1 MRAAPSSEEPRPGD
15 APKRR
20 RAIVISIVKDLPFGS
35 VRRRLAEAMM
45 LPRMPSRHR
54 RAAFTL
60 IELLVVI
67 AIIAVLAAIAV
78 PAYSGMVSKS
88 QGAGCLSNMRQL
100 AAAILSCAAESNGF
114 LPRANSNPAS
124 GGKTV
129 EWNKA
134 VYAYIPTLNNKIT
147 GKQVDKVF
155 LCPAEEQP
163 PDKENSC
170 CQYTAS
176 FALEAGNS
184 STTPTGQGSPVN
196 GPRTMASIENPS
208 KTILLADGKI
218 GITSYA
224 WNTESAST
232 WNAMKADIAK
242 GNPTNAVKISFRHTS
257 SGAMNVVYAD
267 GHVGT
272 IRWEDRNDTNKL
284 SEPIWRG
291 RGY

>member
-1 MRAAPSSEEPRPGD
+1 MAFTPMFPPTH
-15 APKRR
+15 PQ
-20 RAIVISIVKDLPFGS
+20 
-35 VRRRLAEAMM
+35 
-45 LPRMPSRHR
+45 RHQP
-54 RAAFTL
+54 AFTL

-67 AIIAVLAAIAV
+67 AIIAVLAAIAL

-100 AAAILSCAAESNGF
+100 GTALLSCAAENNGY
-114 LPRANSNPAS
+114 LPRSNKNPNPD
-124 GGKTV
+124 GGNPV

-134 VYAYIPTLNNKIT
+134 VYMYIPTLNNKMS
-147 GKQVDKVF
+147 GKQVNKVF
-155 LCPAEEQP
+155 LCPAEKQP
-163 PDKENSC
+163 PEKDNTC

-176 FALEAGNS
+176 FALEAGTA
-184 STTPTGQGSPVN
+184 STKNTGEDGN

-218 GITSYA
+218 GITTYA
-224 WNTESAST
+224 WSTESACT
-232 WNAMKADIAK
+232 WNKVVEDIGK
-242 GNPTNAVKISFRHTS
+242 SGPTNSSKISFRHSS

-272 IRWEDRNDTNKL
+272 IRWEERNDTNKL

>member
-1 MRAAPSSEEPRPGD
+1 MAFTPMFPPTH
-15 APKRR
+15 PQ
-20 RAIVISIVKDLPFGS
+20 
-35 VRRRLAEAMM
+35 
-45 LPRMPSRHR
+45 RHQP
-54 RAAFTL
+54 AFTL

-67 AIIAVLAAIAV
+67 AIIAVLAAIAL

-100 AAAILSCAAESNGF
+100 GTALLSCAAENNGF
-114 LPRANSNPAS
+114 LPRANMNPNPD
-124 GGKTV
+124 GGKPV

-134 VYAYIPTLNNKIT
+134 VYMYIPTKNNKMS

-155 LCPAEEQP
+155 LCPAEKQP
-163 PDKENSC
+163 PDKDNTC
-170 CQYTAS
+170 FQYTAS
-176 FALEAGNS
+176 FALEAGSS
-184 STTPTGQGSPVN
+184 STTPTGTKGN

-218 GITSYA
+218 GISTYA
-224 WNTESAST
+224 WSTESAST
-232 WNAMKADIAK
+232 WNAVVEDIGK
-242 GNPTNAVKISFRHTS
+242 SGPTNSSKISFRHS
-257 SGAMNVVYAD
+257 ASGAMNVVYAD

-272 IRWEDRNDTNKL
+272 IRWEERNDTNKL

>member
-1 MRAAPSSEEPRPGD
+1 
-15 APKRR
+15 
-20 RAIVISIVKDLPFGS
+20 
-35 VRRRLAEAMM
+35 M
-45 LPRMPSRHR
+45 LPPNHPHRHQP
-54 RAAFTL
+54 AFTL

-67 AIIAVLAAIAV
+67 AIIAVLAAIAL
-78 PAYSGMVSKS
+78 PAYSGMISKS
-88 QGAGCLSNMRQL
+88 RGAECLSNMRQL
-100 AAAILSCAAESNGF
+100 ATALISCASENNGY
-114 LPRANSNPAS
+114 LPRANMN
-124 GGKTV
+124 GTGQ

-134 VYAYIPTLNNKIT
+134 VYTYIPTLNDKIT
-147 GKQVDKVF
+147 GKQVDTVF
-155 LCPAEEQP
+155 LCPAEKQP
-163 PDKENSC
+163 PDKENTC

-224 WNTESAST
+224 WSTESAST
-232 WNAMKADIAK
+232 WKKVVEDIGK
-242 GNPTNAVKISFRHTS
+242 SGPTNTGKISFRHST
-257 SGAMNVVYAD
+257 SGAMNVAYAD

>member
-1 MRAAPSSEEPRPGD
+1 MAFTPMFPPTH
-15 APKRR
+15 PQ
-20 RAIVISIVKDLPFGS
+20 
-35 VRRRLAEAMM
+35 
-45 LPRMPSRHR
+45 RHQP
-54 RAAFTL
+54 AFTL

-67 AIIAVLAAIAV
+67 AIIAVLAAIAL

-100 AAAILSCAAESNGF
+100 GTALLSCAAENNGF
-114 LPRANSNPAS
+114 LPRANNNAVT
-124 GGKTV
+124 GGDSV
-129 EWNKA
+129 EWPKA
-134 VYAYIPTLNNKIT
+134 IYTYIPTLNNKMT
-147 GKQVDKVF
+147 GKQVNKVF
-155 LCPAEEQP
+155 LCPAEKQP
-163 PDKENSC
+163 PDKDNTC

-176 FALEAGNS
+176 FALEKGSS
-184 STTPTGQGSPVN
+184 STKPTGEDGN
-196 GPRTMASIENPS
+196 GPRSMASIESPS
-208 KTILLADGKI
+208 KTILLVDGKI

-224 WNTESAST
+224 WSTESAST
-232 WNAMKADIAK
+232 WNAVKSDIGK
-242 GNPTNAVKISFRHTS
+242 SGPTNAGKISFRHSS